1 MLAYPEIVII
11 VLVITFFVVLR
22 MGWYFMTKSVKTAE
36 GTVEKDFCG
45 ISRIKNDFEE
55 GRTSRKNR
63 CVMYISISLDSMK
76 RLYSE
81 SKAIRMQEQIKKKFL
96 NHFCFNTCGDIAPC
110 GGTNFVVINEL
121 EEDEITQCIDK
132 CFEEINEIFAEHGAA
147 GVARVNFGYYLTSST
162 EVSFETALERA
173 KQACSMAEDEEVLY
187 CRWDNVK
194 EKEFERKIR
203 IESNIQ
209 NEIEDN
215 RFFLEYQPFLDAET
229 NKIVGAEV
237 LSRLHSPTEG
247 ILTPGCFL
255 SAVNNIGASEKFD
268 YYIFEKNCKWI
279 ASDKEN
285 RTKYVY
291 TINFS
296 RQTLCDQNLAES
308 IINIIEKYDID
319 YSCIAVEIL
328 NDISLNEYEKST
340 MIKNLIRLKGKGVL
354 IFLDDFGKYY
364 TSFNELT
371 DFDISIVK
379 VDTFVTQN
387 AINPTGFSILKNM
400 ISTAHDLGLK
410 TLCKGIE
417 TEEHKKIAIDAGS
430 DMLQGYYFYHPM
442 SVMQLEALLEKQ

>member
-1 MLAYPEIVII
+1 
-11 VLVITFFVVLR
+11 
-22 MGWYFMTKSVKTAE
+22 
-36 GTVEKDFCG
+36 
-45 ISRIKNDFEE
+45 
-55 GRTSRKNR
+55 
-63 CVMYISISLDSMK
+63 
-76 RLYSE
+76 
-81 SKAIRMQEQIKKKFL
+81 
-96 NHFCFNTCGDIAPC
+96 
-110 GGTNFVVINEL
+110 
-121 EEDEITQCIDK
+121 
-132 CFEEINEIFAEHGAA
+132 
-147 GVARVNFGYYLTSST
+147 
-162 EVSFETALERA
+162 
-173 KQACSMAEDEEVLY
+173 
-187 CRWDNVK
+187 
-194 EKEFERKIR
+194 
-203 IESNIQ
+203 
-209 NEIEDN
+209 
-215 RFFLEYQPFLDAET
+215 
-229 NKIVGAEV
+229 VGAEV